1 MSEAEAL
8 ISAVLSSRLPAD
20 AGRANLP
27 NRRAVETITLT
38 HEGFTFHLS
47 TGYYEDGG
55 VGEAFVHAEG
65 RNVNSMLANLLKD
78 AAIIVSLARQ
88 WGVPVD
94 KMREGVL
101 RDEDGSP
108 ATIIGCALDAIR
120 RAG

>member
-1 MSEAEAL
+1 MSERAFDFQPEHG
-8 ISAVLSSRLPAD
+8 
-20 AGRANLP
+20 GRAHLP
-27 NRRAVETITLT
+27 NRRAVETITLS
-38 HEGFTFHLS
+38 HEGYKFDLS

-65 RNVNSMLANLLKD
+65 RNINSMLANLLKD

-88 WGVPVD
+88 WGVPIE

-101 RDEDGSP
+101 RDEDGGP